1 MATVDSSKKSA
12 RPELVKLNSA
22 FKLAEKWVS
31 NMTRTDDKEP
41 TRVVLEARPAG
52 LGIGAVVPRQP
63 KVGLSNDPVE
73 RKIRA
78 QLDAGKRKYSKIEE
92 ESHPTPRD
100 NGASDEDDDDE
111 PESRTKAFAKKK
123 APSIPSAQLPTK
135 KHK

>member
-1 MATVDSSKKSA
+1 MTTEDASKKTA

-31 NMTRTDDKEP
+31 NMTRTTDNES
-41 TRVVLEARPAG
+41 TRVVLEARPPG

-78 QLDAGKRKYSKIEE
+78 QLDAGKRKYSKLEE
-92 ESHPTPRD
+92 ESRD
-100 NGASDEDDDDE
+100 DGASDEDDDDE
-111 PESRTKAFAKKK
+111 PESRTKAFVKKK
-123 APSIPSAQLPTK
+123 SSSLPSSQPPTK
-135 KHK
+135 KHN

>member
-1 MATVDSSKKSA
+1 MTTEDSSKKSA

-31 NMTRTDDKEP
+31 NMTRTTDNES
-41 TRVVLEARPAG
+41 TRVVLEARPPG
-52 LGIGAVVPRQP
+52 LGIGAVVPRQT

-92 ESHPTPRD
+92 ESHPTPTND
-100 NGASDEDDDDE
+100 GGSDEDDDDE
-111 PESRTKAFAKKK
+111 PESRTKAFVKKK
-123 APSIPSAQLPTK
+123 ASSLPPTK
-135 KHK
+135 KHN